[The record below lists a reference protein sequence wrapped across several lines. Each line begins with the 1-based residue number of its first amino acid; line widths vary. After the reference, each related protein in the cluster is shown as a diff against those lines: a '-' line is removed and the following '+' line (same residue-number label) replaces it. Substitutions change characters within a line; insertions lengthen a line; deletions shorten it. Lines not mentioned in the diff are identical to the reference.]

1 MCYYNSTKLLK
12 KMQVNNT
19 LTIYT
24 DGASSGNPGPGWAMY
39 VIDKLQ
45 KRVKMEHCT
54 NNEAE
59 YQAVVSAL
67 KELISQPYLHANYDK
82 ILFKIDSNL
91 VVQQLNGKFKIKN
104 SRMQEYVAKINF
116 LTQELKKPVVFQYI
130 PREQNLADKLKY

>member
-1 MCYYNSTKLLK
+1 
-12 KMQVNNT
+12 MQENNT
-19 LTIYT
+19 LIIYT

-39 VIDKLQ
+39 VIGKLE
-45 KRVKMEHCT
+45 KRVKMAHCT

-67 KELISQPYLHANYDK
+67 EELIAHPDLHTNYSQ

-91 VVQQLNGKFKIKN
+91 VVQQLNGQFKIKN

-116 LTQELKKPVVFQYI
+116 LTADLKKPVVFQYI

>member
-1 MCYYNSTKLLK
+1 
-12 KMQVNNT
+12 MQVNPT
-19 LTIYT
+19 LIVYT

-39 VIDKLQ
+39 VIGKLE
-45 KRVKMEHCT
+45 KRVRLEHCT

-67 KELISQPYLHANYDK
+67 EELLANPDLHSDYDQ
-82 ILFKIDSNL
+82 IVFKIDSNL

-116 LTQELKKPVVFQYI
+116 LTGDIKKPVVFQYI
-130 PREQNLADKLKY
+130 PREQNRADKLKY

>member
-1 MCYYNSTKLLK
+1 
-12 KMQVNNT
+12 MQENNA

-39 VIDKLQ
+39 VINKLQ

-67 KELISQPYLHANYDK
+67 EELIANPGLHLHYDR
-82 ILFKIDSNL
+82 IVFKIDSNL
-91 VVQQLNGKFKIKN
+91 VVQQLNGQFKIKN

-116 LTQELKKPVVFQYI
+116 LTADLKKPVVFQYI